1 MSQIAIIGAGAIGS
15 TIGGLL
21 SRAGQ
26 EVTLIGR
33 SAHLKAIAENG
44 LVLNGALGTLT
55 VPLKTAPVLDY
66 RPDFA
71 FLTVKTQDVL
81 SALEANLP
89 FLDSAPLVTF
99 QNGVQSDE
107 LVATRLPRNQIISV
121 VVNMGATYLSPG
133 MVTVSYTGSLIVGRP
148 FGPPDNVLENLAS
161 ILRAAIPTRVSGN
174 VLGAHWLKLIVNLNN
189 AFPAITN
196 WTIPQVYADPYLRQL
211 SIRAMREGLQVV
223 NRAGIK
229 LESLADVSV
238 SNIQMIAML
247 PIPLASLFL
256 ASNTRRLKNEW
267 PLLGST
273 LQSLRRGRPTEIDYL
288 NGEIVRVGRQHNT
301 PTPLNAAIVE
311 MVHQVERTGQYWPVD
326 AIRAAIQKL

>member
-1 MSQIAIIGAGAIGS
+1 MAQIAIIGAGAIGS

-21 SRAGQ
+21 SRAGH

-44 LVLNGALGTLT
+44 LILNGSLGTLI
-55 VPLKTAPVLDY
+55 VHPNTAEVLDF

-81 SALEANLP
+81 SALETNQSH
-89 FLDSAPLVTF
+89 LDGAPLVTF

-107 LVATRLPRNQIISV
+107 LVATRLPKDQIISV
-121 VVNMGATYLSPG
+121 VVNTGATYLSPG
-133 MVTVSYTGSLIVGRP
+133 TVTVSYTGSLIVGCP
-148 FGPPDNVLENLAS
+148 FGAPDSRLETLAG
-161 ILRAAIPTRVSGN
+161 ILNAAIPTRVSSN
-174 VLGAHWLKLIVNLNN
+174 ILGAHWLKLIVNLNN
-189 AFPAITN
+189 ALPAITN
-196 WTIPQVYADPYLRQL
+196 WTVPQVMADPFLRQL
-211 SIRAMREGLQVV
+211 SIRVMREGLQVV
-223 NRAGIK
+223 NRAGIR

-238 SNIQMIAML
+238 SSIQMIAKL

-301 PTPLNAAIVE
+301 PTPLNAAIVD
-311 MVHQVERTGQYWPVD
+311 MVHQVERTGQYCQTE
-326 AIRAAIQKL
+326 AIRAFIEKA